1 MKENT
6 TRRPVNHDIYIA
18 VQRFL
23 NREAD
28 CLDRRAYR
36 EWLALCSDDIQYRVT
51 AQVSQEL
58 TAGQCDYALINEDAS
73 GLKARVDQISDARL
87 THAENPP
94 TLARRFL
101 SNLQVEHGD
110 APDEFL
116 ASSNILVYRTRPQFP
131 EGAFYV
137 GSRRDVI
144 RLVNGD
150 WRLMRRVVCLDQTIF
165 FGGVS
170 TLF

>member
-1 MKENT
+1 MRENT
-6 TRRPVNHDIYIA
+6 TRRPVNDDIYIA

-36 EWLALCSDDIQYRVT
+36 EWLALCTDDIHYRVT
-51 AQVSQEL
+51 AQLSQDA
-58 TAGQCDYALINEDAS
+58 TAGPRDYAIINEDAS
-73 GLKARVDQISDARL
+73 GLKARVDQISDPRL

-110 APDEFL
+110 GPDEFL
-116 ASSNILVYRTRPQFP
+116 ASSNILVYRTRPQLP
-131 EGAFYV
+131 EGGFYV
-137 GSRRDVI
+137 GSRRDLL

-150 WRLMRRVVCLDQTIF
+150 WRLTHRVVCLDQTIL

-170 TLF
+170 MLF